1 MENLM
6 SVSREQMNYHIFT
19 ILLYIVLYMS
29 QFFYCLDK
37 LGKKHLIL
45 GGGYG
50 FFYSETKIKLKK
62 TKNCHILQKRIY

>member
-37 LGKKHLIL
+37 LGKNHL
-45 GGGYG
+45 
-50 FFYSETKIKLKK
+50 
-62 TKNCHILQKRIY
+62 CHSSFTT